1 MTKNNFLICFLIL
14 VFATVFVNISGSI
27 FCSSKIKSVVALEK
41 GINSV
46 DGSILMEKAKQAE
59 QSSLNQLVSQADTY
73 GFKETTLVVYAS
85 TNKKVATK

>member
-1 MTKNNFLICFLIL
+1 M
-14 VFATVFVNISGSI
+14 
-27 FCSSKIKSVVALEK
+27 EK